1 MKFNFKISPKETE
14 TIVKPVI
21 SPRMPQSFP
30 VEIPY
35 TPVKKPVSRRFYYLI
50 FFALVV
56 IATVA
61 ATGLE
66 WWREKKYND
75 NVDKIWREHHLPVCE
90 QYALKA
96 RKSGWYPCFN
106 CNGKET
112 IYLNAGEVWRYGM
125 TGEGGKDARYPS
137 KVYFNQNSI
146 KMTDKLLLYETQFR
160 GTKEQCLI
168 EEQRKIFSYP
178 LLPECQL
185 RNFKLDRP
193 PGNKQDR

>member
-21 SPRMPQSFP
+21 SPRMPHSFP
-30 VEIPY
+30 VEIPH
-35 TPVKKPVSRRFYYLI
+35 TPVKKKVSRRFYYLI

-90 QYALKA
+90 QYALKVID
-96 RKSGWYPCFN
+96 SGWYPCLN
-106 CNGKET
+106 CGNMTSIFLK
-112 IYLNAGEVWRYGM
+112 ADEVWRYGV
-125 TGEGGKDARYPS
+125 TGEEGESGRYPNG
-137 KVYFNQNSI
+137 VYFNE
-146 KMTDKLLLYETQFR
+146 KGVRLTTQELFYR
-160 GTKEQCLI
+160 VEFVGTRPECLKE
-168 EEQRKIFSYP
+168 EKRKIYFYP

-185 RNFKLDRP
+185 RNIKLDRP
-193 PGNKQDR
+193 PGNKRDY